1 VIKTQSIFIVVHLGE
16 GKKNGIRKLKRQ
28 DGTWTSDKIEMEDM
42 AKDFFQSLYTR
53 DEHVNPSRITDLIHQ
68 SVDEEMNKDL
78 CAPFSEKEISDA
90 LFQIGPLKAPGPD
103 GFPARFLQRNWGY

>member
-1 VIKTQSIFIVVHLGE
+1 
-16 GKKNGIRKLKRQ
+16 
-28 DGTWTSDKIEMEDM
+28 MEDM

-53 DEHVNPSRITDLIHQ
+53 DELINPSIITDLIHQ